1 MLSLTLKI
9 MYAKKKKKNNYCCKV
24 ETQKGKS
31 MDNQSGDKWVK
42 IKVMP
47 LDFDL
52 KRMQGK

>member
-1 MLSLTLKI
+1 ML
-9 MYAKKKKKNNYCCKV
+9 KKTNNYCCKV